1 MDTKEKKDM
10 AIEVDVQIGKQGRV
24 VIPSNVRRKYELEE
38 GDWIKLV
45 LVFETDKIYKNNFG
59 TKSIEQY

>member
-1 MDTKEKKDM
+1 M

-45 LVFETDKIYKNNFG
+45 LVFETDKVYKDSTT
-59 TKSIEQY
+59 TKAIEQY